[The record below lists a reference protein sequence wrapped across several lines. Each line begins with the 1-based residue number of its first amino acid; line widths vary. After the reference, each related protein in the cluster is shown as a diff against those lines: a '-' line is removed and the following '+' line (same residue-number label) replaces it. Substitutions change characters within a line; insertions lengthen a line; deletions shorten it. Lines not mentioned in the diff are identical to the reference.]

1 MVWLE
6 LEVLLEDEELA
17 AMVELID
24 GSDTMSRKLHYM
36 KIERKERKRKSQMKR
51 ECKGK
56 HLIQLTEGLQEGSAI
71 SNLCMKKLMYN
82 YSNHL
87 F

>member
-17 AMVELID
+17 TMVELID

-36 KIERKERKRKSQMKR
+36 KIERKERKREPNEKR
-51 ECKGK
+51 MRRQT
-56 HLIQLTEGLQEGSAI
+56 L
-71 SNLCMKKLMYN
+71 
-82 YSNHL
+82 YSID
-87 F
+87 